1 MSPQDNDIRLA
12 EAKETLENS
21 LQYLIADAKEYDKGN
36 FIAIKRSVITLRTLF
51 YDSNNNSR
59 SLLTYLNA
67 KNDLRMKSFVTPFQ
81 KEVINYNNIYFARF
95 KDRRTKK
102 KYYDTF
108 LFFPG
113 EDKPRTLSFDC
124 WWNEKIITFK
134 DSNDEKDSSL
144 NREQL
149 IKIES
154 NKDGVAHFDANIR
167 GKAPRNYFDFKRGN
181 TGIFIK
187 QISDPL
193 THLVMVGGDFDPN
206 DTNIIGQDLNLALTR
221 QIVHETLI
229 SLIPY
234 FDIPLNYDPDFKHNW
249 LNKLNS
255 IGWKLNV
262 SDK

>member
-12 EAKETLENS
+12 EAKETLESS

-67 KNDLRMKSFVTPFQ
+67 KNDLQMKSFVTPFQ

-113 EDKPRTLSFDC
+113 EDKPRTLPY
-124 WWNEKIITFK
+124 
-134 DSNDEKDSSL
+134 
-144 NREQL
+144 Q
-149 IKIES
+149 
-154 NKDGVAHFDANIR
+154 V
-167 GKAPRNYFDFKRGN
+167 
-181 TGIFIK
+181 IFI
-187 QISDPL
+187 
-193 THLVMVGGDFDPN
+193 
-206 DTNIIGQDLNLALTR
+206 
-221 QIVHETLI
+221 
-229 SLIPY
+229 
-234 FDIPLNYDPDFKHNW
+234 
-249 LNKLNS
+249 
-255 IGWKLNV
+255 V
-262 SDK
+262 S